1 MSRGFFYIAIRVV
14 VILLAAF
21 FTKKISGGWAFFRIP
36 VKAIKYDGGSFYS
49 KQIHIHEKV
58 KSMLDLRFVRSSP
71 DVVRADLKKRND
83 TEKLAWVDDL
93 LNKDARSRELKME
106 IDTLRQR
113 RNTIAR
119 EINAARKAEHD
130 TDVLLAEA
138 ANLPQQIR
146 DRDAEQEEI
155 VKAIHYY
162 LMRLPNILH
171 ESVPVGKDDT
181 ENVELK
187 CVGIPRKFDFELKN
201 HGQLAAERGWADFE
215 RATKISGAGFYFL
228 KGSLALLDL
237 ALQRF
242 SIDLLVRRGYTP
254 IIPPYMINR
263 LSYEGVT
270 DLDDFEKV
278 MYKIDGDDMYLI
290 ATSEHPLGAMH
301 QDEIFEEKDLPLR
314 LAGIS
319 PCFRREIGAHGLDTK
334 GLFRVHQFTKIE
346 QFVFCTPEDSWQIH
360 EELLTNAEEV
370 FQNLRIPYRVVSICT
385 GDIGTVAAKKYD
397 IEAWMPRENAYKEV
411 VSCSNCTSYQAVR
424 LNIKVR
430 DRTDFESKRH
440 VHTLNSTAIA
450 TSRVMRAILENYQNR
465 DGSVEIPPVLRPYMN
480 DQEYL

>member
-1 MSRGFFYIAIRVV
+1 
-14 VILLAAF
+14 
-21 FTKKISGGWAFFRIP
+21 
-36 VKAIKYDGGSFYS
+36 
-49 KQIHIHEKV
+49 
-58 KSMLDLRFVRSSP
+58 MLDIRFVRSSP
-71 DVVRADLKKRND
+71 DVVKADLEKRRD
-83 TEKLAWVDDL
+83 TEKIAWVDDL
-93 LNKDARSRELKME
+93 LKKDIRSRELKIE
-106 IDTLRQR
+106 TDILRQR

-119 EINAARKAEHD
+119 EINAMRKSGKDPAPLMAEAGNLPRKIKEHD
-130 TDVLLAEA
+130 E
-138 ANLPQQIR
+138 
-146 DRDAEQEEI
+146 EQE
-155 VKAIHYY
+155 AIAHAIRHY

-187 CVGIPRKFDFELKN
+187 RVGSIRSFDFELRN
-201 HGQLAAERGWADFE
+201 HGQLAADKGWADFE

-228 KGSLALLDL
+228 KGNLVLLDL

-242 SIDLLVRRGYTP
+242 AIDLLVRKGFTP

-263 LSYEGVT
+263 QSYEGVT
-270 DLDDFEKV
+270 DLGDFEKV
-278 MYKIDGDDMYLI
+278 MYKIDGDDSYLI
-290 ATSEHPLGAMH
+290 ATSEHPIGAMH
-301 QDEIFEEKDLPLR
+301 KDEIFEEKDLPLR

-334 GLFRVHQFTKIE
+334 GLFRVHQFTKVE
-346 QFVFCTPEDSWQIH
+346 QFVFCMPDDSWRIH
-360 EELLTNAEEV
+360 EELLANAEEV
-370 FQNLRIPYRVVSICT
+370 FQNLELPYRVVNICT

-397 IEAWMPRENAYKEV
+397 IEAWMPRENEYKEV

-430 DRTDFESKRH
+430 DKSEFESKQH

-450 TSRVMRAILENYQNR
+450 TSRVMRAILENYQDN
-465 DGSVEIPPVLRPYMN
+465 DGSVKIPRVLRPYMN